1 MAKTKS
7 NNRRTKTSTRRKRG
21 GLFGYD
27 VRGKMAK
34 AMGKPEDAFKP
45 ADMGIRAA
53 ANEMGTSM
61 KEGAHS
67 MGARAQQMMGPG
79 QGSAPVARG
88 GRRRRGSRKTKRSM
102 KSKKSKKP
110 KKSRKT
116 RRGRRRH

>member
-45 ADMGIRAA
+45 DDMGMMAK
-53 ANEMGTSM
+53 ANTMGSSM
-61 KEGAHS
+61 KEGAQA

-79 QGSAPVARG
+79 QAAPAARG

-102 KSKKSKKP
+102 KSKKSKKS